1 MLSQRYKPTD
11 ISGIIGNKKN
21 IDAIQQWIQN
31 IENSVKNTKKCLLIS
46 GNSGIGKT
54 LSIELILKAMKYN
67 IVDLN
72 SDDER
77 DKEYIKGKI
86 KPMLQV
92 VKTVFG
98 KKNALVVNDLDCLS
112 DHGFISALIDCIKET
127 KIPIICTC
135 NDRYNQAF
143 KTFATYCEDIKF
155 RNPSTNEIYNFI
167 NPIYKKEKIL
177 ISENNA
183 KILIENSNNDVRNT
197 LNNLQLYNHKSEM
210 KFDKDST
217 QIGIFDMANIMLSQ
231 TSNFERKY
239 KTFWL
244 DSDLSPLMVHE
255 NYIANTMKSKIET
268 EENKLQNLDNLFAAA
283 SCLSNIDLFESDIEA
298 TNWELM
304 PYIAVNCISASANC
318 HTRAQIKFPTFLA
331 KTSTKGKNKR
341 IIQELSVKF
350 GQYRISNSTFKLEY
364 LNYILITL
372 FESLFNDKTKGK
384 ITKFVVKCLDFGFT
398 KEDIQENI
406 FNLIISCE
414 DYNKYNYKSIETKT
428 KNAIVKGFATIE

>member
-1 MLSQRYKPTD
+1 MEISQLEKLRDQVCVSLTSQPVSLEKQT
-11 ISGIIGNKKN
+11 I
-21 IDAIQQWIQN
+21 IDALIQIP
-31 IENSVKNTKKCLLIS
+31 IRDGLLRF
-46 GNSGIGKT
+46 
-54 LSIELILKAMKYN
+54 LFDHPEHRN
-67 IVDLN
+67 IV
-72 SDDER
+72 
-77 DKEYIKGKI
+77 
-86 KPMLQV
+86 
-92 VKTVFG
+92 
-98 KKNALVVNDLDCLS
+98 
-112 DHGFISALIDCIKET
+112 
-127 KIPIICTC
+127 
-135 NDRYNQAF
+135 
-143 KTFATYCEDIKF
+143 
-155 RNPSTNEIYNFI
+155 
-167 NPIYKKEKIL
+167 
-177 ISENNA
+177 SENLETLLEICVEHERA
-183 KILIENSNNDVRNT
+183 ALATILAGN
-197 LNNLQLYNHKSEM
+197 
-210 KFDKDST
+210 
-217 QIGIFDMANIMLSQ
+217 
-231 TSNFERKY
+231 
-239 KTFWL
+239 FWL

>member
-21 IDAIQQWIQN
+21 IDAIQQWILN
-31 IENSVKNTKKCLLIS
+31 IENNTKNTKKCLLVS

-54 LSIELILKAMKYN
+54 LSIELILKGLKYN

-77 DKEYIKGKI
+77 DKEYIKSKI

-155 RNPSTNEIYNFI
+155 RNPSTTEIYNFI

-177 ISENNA
+177 MSEVNA

-210 KFDKDST
+210 KFDKDKT

-231 TSNFERKY
+231 TNDFETKY

-244 DSDLSPLMVHE
+244 DSDLSPLIIHE

-283 SCLSNIDLFESDIEA
+283 NCLSNIDLFESDIEA

-304 PYIAVNCISASANC
+304 PHIAVNCISASANC
-318 HTRAQIKFPTFLA
+318 HTKAQIKFPGFLA

-341 IIQELSVKF
+341 VIQELSVKF
-350 GQYRISNSTFKLEY
+350 GQYKISNSIFRIEY
-364 LNYILITL
+364 LNNILITL

-384 ITKFVVKCLDFGFT
+384 ITKFVVKSLDMGFT
-398 KEDIQENI
+398 KEDVQENL
-406 FNLIISCE
+406 FNLIIKCE
-414 DYNKYNYKSIETKT
+414 AYDKYNYKSIETKT
-428 KNAIVKGFATIE
+428 NNAIVTGIATIE

>member
-11 ISGIIGNKKN
+11 ISGIVGNKKN
-21 IDAIQQWIQN
+21 IDAIQQWILN
-31 IENSVKNTKKCLLIS
+31 IENNTKNTKKCLLIS

-54 LSIELILKAMKYN
+54 LSIELILKSMKYN

-77 DKEYIKGKI
+77 DKEYIKGRI

-155 RNPSTNEIYNFI
+155 RNPSTTEIYNFI

-231 TSNFERKY
+231 TSDFDRKY

-255 NYIANTMKSKIET
+255 NYIANTMKSKNET

-283 SCLSNIDLFESDIEA
+283 NCLSNIDLFESDIEA

-341 IIQELSVKF
+341 VIQELSVKF
-350 GQYRISNSTFKLEY
+350 GQYKISNSTFRIEY

-384 ITKFVVKCLDFGFT
+384 ITKFVVKCLDFGLT

-414 DYNKYNYKSIETKT
+414 AYDKYNYKSIETKT